1 MKKTAFIKRILA
13 MCLGLALLV
22 SYVPVWASD
31 ADVQVSTTPYE
42 RFCGAT
48 IRLDEKDYLCA
59 VDLGSPVIDSASGTE
74 LTAGS
79 TLRFDLFFFIND
91 GWYACRKQEMQG
103 NPNDLFTVRV
113 NGYMGSERISNPV
126 WKTYSDDG
134 YGERY
139 YLEIT
144 VTGGE
149 TATPLDISVALTQ
162 PEAGNVGA
170 DYRITGTSAAYGVC
184 TADFSL
190 PGYNGPCDVYFGDQ
204 HRRQR
209 CDGSRLD
216 RVLPAYVYGR
226 RRQVV
231 CGASHGIAGQSGDS
245 I

>member
-31 ADVQVSTTPYE
+31 AGVQVSTTPYV

-48 IRLDEKDYLCA
+48 IRLGEKDYLCA

-79 TLRFDLFFFIND
+79 TLRFDLFFLIND

-113 NGYMGSERISNPV
+113 TGYKGSERISNPV

-134 YGERY
+134 YRRRNSD
-139 YLEIT
+139 
-144 VTGGE
+144 
-149 TATPLDISVALTQ
+149 A
-162 PEAGNVGA
+162 AG
-170 DYRITGTSAAYGVC
+170 
-184 TADFSL
+184 
-190 PGYNGPCDVYFGDQ
+190 YFGGIDSAGGRKC
-204 HRRQR
+204 RRRLPNNRHQR
-209 CDGSRLD
+209 SIWR
-216 RVLPAYVYGR
+216 VYGR
-226 RRQVV
+226 F
-231 CGASHGIAGQSGDS
+231 
-245 I
+245 